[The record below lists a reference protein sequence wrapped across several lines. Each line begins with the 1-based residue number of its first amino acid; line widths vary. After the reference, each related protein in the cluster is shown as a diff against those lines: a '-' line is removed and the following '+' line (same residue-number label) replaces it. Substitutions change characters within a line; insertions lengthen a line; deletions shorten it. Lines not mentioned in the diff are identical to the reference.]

1 MLLALL
7 AMAFGAVNANAD
19 ETISLQEVPFT
30 TWSDYGAAGSAGDP
44 ADCLWVIGE
53 GSTNVYGDPS
63 VINGADLSLYT
74 QLVIRYTEGTPR
86 VLLNRDV
93 AEGQWNA
100 DEAQSKLIE
109 YPKDGWSQKYFNN
122 NTEEG
127 ILTVDLKSILK
138 DKGYVRLHAIKGANW
153 ANVVITSMEVVR
165 KGNAQQVGWTNLIN
179 NGNMEGDDASSIF
192 QTTNYAV
199 NLARIGVE
207 DGNVSSFY
215 SKENA
220 GDPYAS
226 IIEDGVGVNGSRGI
240 KIHSGANAAND
251 WDAQFW
257 INASED
263 IPAGT
268 KLRVSFD
275 YRASIENDVDAQAH
289 GTPSCYIFYN
299 CIGAN
304 PLHFTTDWQT
314 YTWEGEVP
322 TDWATQDDEDKSNFH
337 SIAFN
342 LSKDRANDV
351 DYFFDNI
358 KLEVY
363 KYGTSVEYGSEII
376 QVDFGFDTN
385 IADLVKASGKPRL
398 LFPNDCVKVTHNGEE
413 MGLLTVEG
421 FADGRFFIFTEDMM
435 EEDAEVEVSFTNP
448 SDAEH
453 HVVYTSG
460 PKGDASN
467 FSVVATYNDGLN
479 MLEDVY
485 SYIFVKPTV
494 IASDPEDGSFNLPN
508 DIKEFKVTFDKN
520 ADLAKLVATLNGK
533 ALAVTPNEGFGT
545 EVTLTRS
552 GDNLADGAYIL
563 KLDKIYCEDPL
574 VEEDFATW
582 TATLNVGKVE
592 YDPNDVVKVLVKDN
606 FGETQDGFIPAGWT
620 VVFNGNPR
628 DHETNVGSGPR
639 NFIFPDGGDFKGAL
653 YYRTDNAEDEGY
665 VMYGAEEGYDLT
677 LEAGKTYNV
686 KFADVAWKGTPYAV
700 FEIMDANDNVVYSRI
715 DACTPTV
722 NNKDNPVKGSNVIEF
737 KYIPE
742 VTGNYRLKWT
752 PAVDAKGTKGGGM
765 VENLLANVEVK
776 YMPNQVG
783 LEETQLLNTAL
794 ENAKTVRDEN
804 SAERYNGAAYDA
816 LVAAINKYDAEKD
829 GYTNPSSYRN
839 AAADLDAK
847 AKAMKDHRTLC
858 DHFDTAANS
867 AAETMLN
874 NAETKFANTE
884 LFAKLKAIV
893 DKYVTFETREDGV
906 YTIVKPVKDDAEL
919 TAAIAEMKDI
929 VSVAKYFFT
938 EGESKTSSDVGVK
951 VLVDR
956 IRQGAEGLLQL
967 GVPED
972 DEIIVAAN
980 NALTD
985 DDALA
990 EALKNRL
997 KLEFYGKQKDG
1008 ASLFEPTGELD
1019 PETDEPLTQTYN
1031 FTAFVKN
1038 PNTYAWKEALGVT
1051 EENCPGWTIVEGG
1064 TCGLTSMW
1072 NGGYPG
1078 DIDGLPKDLCIT
1090 QYHHA
1095 NRIEQTIEDLPA
1107 GVYTVM
1113 IDATEWSDEFTP
1125 KEGDTEEQIAEKEA
1139 NHEQNRAYVKT
1150 SDTPV
1155 YVEGEEEQFKAS
1167 ARLDNRGQYAGR
1179 YENFFKNIEV
1189 VDGVLTLGVKWN
1201 ALAQMMFDRVQIF
1214 LAGAASGYDYAK
1226 AYEDVLTGVDAANTN
1241 AKTVSIQVYDLNGRR
1256 LYNAQKGI
1264 NIVRKQ
1270 MSDGTIRTEKVVV
1283 K

>member
-30 TWSDYGAAGSAGDP
+30 TWSDYGAAGSAGDA

-74 QLVIRYTEGTPR
+74 QLVIKYTEGTPR

-226 IIEDGVGVNGSRGI
+226 VIEDGVGVNGSRGI

-421 FADGRFFIFTEDMM
+421 FADGRFYIFTEDMM
-435 EEDAEVEVSFTNP
+435 EDDAEVEVSFTNP

-467 FSVVATYNDGLN
+467 FSVVATYNDNLN

-574 VEEDFATW
+574 VEGDFATW

-592 YDPNDVVKVLVKDN
+592 FDPNDVPKDMLPDYFATTNANAIPEGYLVK
-606 FGETQDGFIPAGWT
+606 FGEEERTS
-620 VVFNGNPR
+620 
-628 DHETNVGSGPR
+628 ETEGLSSGPR
-639 NFIFPDGGDFKGAL
+639 MFDFAAGGDFTKGL
-653 YYRTDNAEDEGY
+653 YFREGY
-665 VMYGAEEGYDLT
+665 VEYGSQSGYPLP
-677 LEAGKTYNV
+677 LEAAKKYNIR
-686 KFADVAWKGTPYAV
+686 FNTVAWKDNGMSCR
-700 FEIMDANDNVVYSRI
+700 FNIMNEYGDVVYTQMI
-715 DACTPTV
+715 QNTTNV
-722 NNKDNPVKGSNVIEF
+722 NGATTAVNGSTATLIPF
-737 KYIPE
+737 IPE
-742 VTGNYRLKWT
+742 TTGNYILRWT
-752 PAVDAKGTKGGGM
+752 SAGSETGDPGY
-765 VENLLANVEVK
+765 VEIILANPSVK
-776 YMPNQVG
+776 YMPSQVG
-783 LEETQLLNTAL
+783 VEETQLLNTAL

-829 GYTNPSSYRN
+829 GYTNPSSYKN

-858 DHFDTAANS
+858 DQFDTAANS

-884 LFAKLKAIV
+884 LFAQLKAIV

-985 DDALA
+985 DDGLA

-1179 YENFFKNIEV
+1179 YENYFKNIEV

>member
-30 TWSDYGAAGSAGDP
+30 TWSEYGVAGSAGNP
-44 ADCLWVIGE
+44 ADCAWVVGE
-53 GSTNVYGDPS
+53 PTGQPYGDGS

-74 QLVIRYTEGTPR
+74 QLIIKYTEGTPR
-86 VLLNRDV
+86 VMLNRDV
-93 AEGQWNA
+93 QEGQWNA

-109 YPKDGWSQKYFNN
+109 YPKDGWVMKYFNN

-127 ILTVDLKSILK
+127 ILTVDLKAILK

-179 NGNMEGDDASSIF
+179 NSDMEGDD
-192 QTTNYAV
+192 
-199 NLARIGVE
+199 
-207 DGNVSSFY
+207 VSSFFTKV
-215 SKENA
+215 SQGSPE
-220 GDPYAS
+220 PS
-226 IIEDGVGVNGSRGI
+226 VITDGVGVNGSRGI
-240 KIHSGANAAND
+240 VVEATAKVAEA
-251 WDAQFW
+251 WDNQFW
-257 INASED
+257 FRFNEPVEPEA
-263 IPAGT
+263 
-268 KLRVSFD
+268 KYRVSFD
-275 YRASIENDVDAQAH
+275 YRADTPASVSTQAH
-289 GTPSCYIFYN
+289 AEPSDYIHYEMFGN
-299 CIGAN
+299 LDFA
-304 PLHFTTDWQT
+304 PEWKTFST
-314 YTWEGEVP
+314 E
-322 TDWATQDDEDKSNFH
+322 ATVTAQQSTADKKFLSV
-337 SIAFN
+337 AFN
-342 LSKDRANDV
+342 LNELADANN
-351 DYFFDNI
+351 YYFDNI
-358 KLEVY
+358 KFEVY
-363 KYGTSVEYGSEII
+363 KYGTVVEYGSEII

-435 EEDAEVEVSFTNP
+435 EDDAEVEVSFTNP

-467 FSVVATYNDGLN
+467 FSVVASYNDGLN

-574 VEEDFATW
+574 IEGDYATW

-592 YDPNDVVKVLVKDN
+592 FDPNDVPKDMLPDYFATTNANAIPEGYLVK
-606 FGETQDGFIPAGWT
+606 FGEEERTS
-620 VVFNGNPR
+620 
-628 DHETNVGSGPR
+628 ETEGLSGGPR
-639 NFIFPDGGDFKGAL
+639 MFDFAAGGDFTKGL
-653 YYRTDNAEDEGY
+653 YFREGY
-665 VMYGAEEGYDLT
+665 VEYGSQSGYPLP
-677 LEAGKTYNV
+677 LEAAKKYNIR
-686 KFADVAWKGTPYAV
+686 FNTVAWKDNGMSCR
-700 FEIMDANDNVVYSRI
+700 FNIMNEYGDVVYTQMI
-715 DACTPTV
+715 QNTTNV
-722 NNKDNPVKGSNVIEF
+722 NGATTAVNGSTATFIPF
-737 KYIPE
+737 IPE
-742 VTGNYRLKWT
+742 TTGNYILRWT
-752 PAVDAKGTKGGGM
+752 SAGSETGDPGY
-765 VENLLANVEVK
+765 VEIILANPSVK
-776 YMPNQVG
+776 YMPSQVG
-783 LEETQLLNTAL
+783 VEETQLLNTAL

-829 GYTNPSSYRN
+829 GYTNPSSYKN

-858 DHFDTAANS
+858 DDFDTAANS

-874 NAETKFANTE
+874 NAETKFASTE

-919 TAAIAEMKDI
+919 TAAVAEMKDI

-985 DDALA
+985 DDGLA
-990 EALKNRL
+990 EAIKNRL

-1019 PETDEPLTQTYN
+1019 PETDEPLTQNYN

-1038 PNTYAWKEALGVT
+1038 PNTYAWKESVGVT

-1064 TCGLTSMW
+1064 TCGLTNMW

-1125 KEGDTEEQIAEKEA
+1125 KDTDTEEQIAEKEA

-1167 ARLDNRGQYAGR
+1167 ARLDYRGQYVGR
-1179 YENFFKNIEV
+1179 YENYFKNIEV

-1214 LAGAASGYDYAK
+1214 LAGAAAGYDYAK